1 MLGVFS
7 KDFLLKAT
15 AFVPNNK
22 ISIKV
27 PFYNYYFDASTGPLL
42 NILKRDW

>member
-15 AFVPNNK
+15 AFEPNNK

-27 PFYNYYFDASTGPLL
+27 SLYNYSFDALTGPLL